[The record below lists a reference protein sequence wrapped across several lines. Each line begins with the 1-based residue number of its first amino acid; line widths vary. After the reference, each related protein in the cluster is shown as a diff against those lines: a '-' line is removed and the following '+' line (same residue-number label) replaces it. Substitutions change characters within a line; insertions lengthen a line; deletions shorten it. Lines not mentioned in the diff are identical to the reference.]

1 MKVKSNFNQSPRRTK
16 LPQNGSFGGR
26 MKITQPVSTHLSI
39 ALFPQKALAEAT

>member
-1 MKVKSNFNQSPRRTK
+1 MKVKSNFNQSPRRKNYLKTA
-16 LPQNGSFGGR
+16 LFGGR